1 MEMKFSCREGGEDDE
16 GYDQLRR
23 RLGHWEQAHSL
34 PGHAVP
40 TGEMM
45 TRSNGGVTTHAE
57 QEGKEA

>member
-1 MEMKFSCREGGEDDE
+1 MEMNFSCREGGEDDE
-16 GYDQLRR
+16 D
-23 RLGHWEQAHSL
+23 
-34 PGHAVP
+34 AVP